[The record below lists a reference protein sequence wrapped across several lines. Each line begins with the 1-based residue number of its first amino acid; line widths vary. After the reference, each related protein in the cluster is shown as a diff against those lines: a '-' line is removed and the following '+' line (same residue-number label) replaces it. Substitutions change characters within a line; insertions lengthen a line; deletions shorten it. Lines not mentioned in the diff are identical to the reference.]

1 MKLKNKFTMFKSNEL
16 KVGFLAIIAFL
27 ILYFGFNF
35 LKGNDLF
42 SSSKIYYVEFDNVDG
57 LTSSNQVVLN
67 GIEVGKVK
75 KVVIQ
80 PEKANKIL
88 VSLRINKDVI
98 IPNETS
104 AILADGALLGGKI
117 IRLQLQGKS
126 DLSEGSF
133 LKGETEIGL
142 TTLLKERAIP
152 VISNA
157 DSLLISFRQISKKFE
172 KTGTHLNELLKNS
185 NETVVGINGSVN
197 GMLNENRTNI
207 TQISTNMRV
216 LSASLIETEK
226 QLKPLLSKFNTIADS
241 LNALK
246 IGKTLN
252 EANLAITSVQKI
264 LSGIEKGQGS
274 AGKLIKND
282 SLYLELNKTLT
293 NLDKLL
299 LDFRL
304 QPKRYLNFSVFG
316 KKDTPSSNQ

>member
-1 MKLKNKFTMFKSNEL
+1 MFKSNEL
-16 KVGFLAIIAFL
+16 KVGFLALIAFL

-57 LTSSNQVVLN
+57 LTASNQVVLN

-75 KVVIQ
+75 KVSIQ
-80 PEKANKIL
+80 PEKSNKIL
-88 VSLRINKDVI
+88 VALRINKDVI
-98 IPNETS
+98 IPDQTM
-104 AILADGALLGGKI
+104 AILADGALLGGKV
-117 IRLQLQGKS
+117 IRLQLLGKS
-126 DLSEGSF
+126 ELADGSF
-133 LKGETEIGL
+133 LKGTTEIGL

-157 DSLLISFRQISKKFE
+157 DSLLIAFRAISKKFE
-172 KTGTHLNELLKNS
+172 NTGTHLNELLKNS

-197 GMLNENRTNI
+197 GMLQENRANI
-207 TQISTNMRV
+207 TQISENMRN
-216 LSASLIETEK
+216 LSASLVETEK
-226 QLKPLLSKFNTIADS
+226 ELKPLLTKFNTVADS

-252 EANLAITSVQKI
+252 DANLAILTVQKI
-264 LSGIEKGQGS
+264 LTSLESGQGS
-274 AGKLIKND
+274 AGKLLKND
-282 SLYLELNKTLT
+282 SLYLGLNKTLID
-293 NLDKLL
+293 LDKLL

-316 KKDTPSSNQ
+316 KKDTPPSN